1 MSKRLSGILAYFLG
15 ALSDCLYVNITGSD
29 LANCGSISRPCRSL
43 AFTVNNVSSIN
54 DTICL
59 IASPIKQIAYIVEN
73 PIVIKNSLAV
83 TKFPGYSQNP
93 VITYHLNT
101 TSNWKVFYA
110 FAISR
115 YFEAPGILTVNF
127 KSVDFKVNILTTF
140 SEGFKT
146 PQKNVLVK
154 DIFGLELSLSI
165 SDSIISSPSH
175 AINFSDLSRYE
186 NISIHLKNL
195 EIKNGAFTFENKK
208 GRCQPME
215 HIKDMIEMDNVTICN
230 AVNVAL
236 NVNGCFNVSIK
247 KLTCSKITW
256 KKQELL
262 AFRGGVLNIGNTLIK
277 DILVD
282 NNMKYN
288 NSDRR
293 TLLFIDESVSE
304 IQNMLIKDTIGTS
317 SKRPEIFSAVL
328 FFKNSTIK
336 ILNMEMVGNSFQNF
350 AKAEKS
356 SLYVKNITLSRNN
369 FTGTLYSVGESDLKL
384 YESNVYNNQMGSFVY
399 INLNSKVY
407 IMSNSLTENAIFEN
421 AYSIARSQMELHNTK
436 SRSNKMNNFMFAK
449 SQSHILIYNI
459 MLTNNHFSRTIYNV
473 SGKSKLELYE
483 AKFLQNIA
491 NLILLIIRSNSS
503 AEIRNNSLM
512 KNYVSEAV
520 YHLSDTS
527 NLQLT
532 NVDFIRNN
540 VTKTMLFMRS
550 NSSAMI
556 YNNTLTENNFLGQ
569 VYYLNKNSIIHLNH
583 VAFTRN
589 KLMLNLLLMETNSS
603 AIIQNNT
610 LNENNFSSPVYHL
623 YDRNTIHM
631 NHVAFT
637 RNKLMTNLLVMKSNS
652 SSIIQNNTLT
662 ENNFSCTVYFLFENN
677 TIHLNHVVFIRN
689 RVKMR
694 FLHMILNCVAK
705 LINNTIVG
713 NNVNKT
719 MVLGYSSYLGID
731 TILMESNTFS
741 RSIFLSNCSTS
752 LDSIQIKGNKVMND
766 IIYVVNTGGK
776 MTNSHIENSGN
787 LMASAVSITCTYSGC
802 KDFSFEITNFKI
814 EWSYQLLHSVR
825 PIVKLHEKVM
835 LLDIKLLVT
844 SITEIEVLRYSIQD
858 VILPKKTGLQIVT
871 NVNNISSLFI
881 GCVKANVKHFTALG
895 TWRCVPCAR
904 GTYTINNGSL
914 KISTNFESNKTIVLE
929 NANCS
934 CLDCPVGANCTVSI
948 KSKSNFYGYKTKEEK
963 LEFLPCPNGFCCT
976 GNQCNTVRSCNKKRF
991 DTLCGRCIEGYMES
1005 FLSTNCVL
1013 IRSCQTFAK
1022 FWLVYFIYVLTL
1034 ATFLYYMKDFL
1045 SLIKSMGSKVS
1056 KIFQPCRKE
1065 KDCAVEMDG
1074 TISVAGT
1081 EEERDKIPHFTISG
1095 TFALIVSFYQIK
1107 QLMNVDVQ
1115 YNNSKE
1121 FSFNKFISKCF
1132 NLDIVTVSYYSYCPM
1147 SNLDAVSKIFI
1158 KTYLLTG
1165 TLLIASILN
1174 YFMSRVFHS
1183 FCLSRGLGPSLKP
1196 SDRLGVSIIRILM
1209 LSYKNM
1215 ARASLILLNCV
1226 EVAGVR
1232 MLFIKGDMKCFQWWQ
1247 IVTAVFLFTW
1257 IMFFPWSLKVS
1268 YSMFMKDKISFP
1280 KLIWCLIVPFTV
1292 ITTYR
1297 LNRNVTSFDLQKVRN
1312 TYEVKEILKEIF
1324 EESYRLKTSD
1334 AGEET
1339 VFYETWRLYQRF
1351 LLAVV
1356 ATFCINPLVRITLLT
1371 PIVLLI
1377 AIFYLA
1383 YEPFKPEMFILHWM
1397 EVFSILGIFVCLTHN
1412 MFRGV
1417 LYVYDINYEY
1427 PVTFVLKGFVILDVI
1442 FTPFCVLIYFFIVKP
1457 ICNKAKCKIKYFYW
1471 ALKRD

>member
-1 MSKRLSGILAYFLG
+1 
-15 ALSDCLYVNITGSD
+15 
-29 LANCGSISRPCRSL
+29 
-43 AFTVNNVSSIN
+43 
-54 DTICL
+54 
-59 IASPIKQIAYIVEN
+59 
-73 PIVIKNSLAV
+73 
-83 TKFPGYSQNP
+83 
-93 VITYHLNT
+93 
-101 TSNWKVFYA
+101 
-110 FAISR
+110 
-115 YFEAPGILTVNF
+115 
-127 KSVDFKVNILTTF
+127 
-140 SEGFKT
+140 
-146 PQKNVLVK
+146 
-154 DIFGLELSLSI
+154 
-165 SDSIISSPSH
+165 
-175 AINFSDLSRYE
+175 
-186 NISIHLKNL
+186 
-195 EIKNGAFTFENKK
+195 
-208 GRCQPME
+208 
-215 HIKDMIEMDNVTICN
+215 
-230 AVNVAL
+230 
-236 NVNGCFNVSIK
+236 
-247 KLTCSKITW
+247 
-256 KKQELL
+256 
-262 AFRGGVLNIGNTLIK
+262 
-277 DILVD
+277 
-282 NNMKYN
+282 
-288 NSDRR
+288 
-293 TLLFIDESVSE
+293 
-304 IQNMLIKDTIGTS
+304 
-317 SKRPEIFSAVL
+317 
-328 FFKNSTIK
+328 
-336 ILNMEMVGNSFQNF
+336 
-350 AKAEKS
+350 
-356 SLYVKNITLSRNN
+356 
-369 FTGTLYSVGESDLKL
+369 
-384 YESNVYNNQMGSFVY
+384 
-399 INLNSKVY
+399 
-407 IMSNSLTENAIFEN
+407 
-421 AYSIARSQMELHNTK
+421 
-436 SRSNKMNNFMFAK
+436 
-449 SQSHILIYNI
+449 
-459 MLTNNHFSRTIYNV
+459 
-473 SGKSKLELYE
+473 
-483 AKFLQNIA
+483 
-491 NLILLIIRSNSS
+491 
-503 AEIRNNSLM
+503 
-512 KNYVSEAV
+512 
-520 YHLSDTS
+520 
-527 NLQLT
+527 
-532 NVDFIRNN
+532 
-540 VTKTMLFMRS
+540 
-550 NSSAMI
+550 
-556 YNNTLTENNFLGQ
+556 
-569 VYYLNKNSIIHLNH
+569 
-583 VAFTRN
+583 
-589 KLMLNLLLMETNSS
+589 
-603 AIIQNNT
+603 
-610 LNENNFSSPVYHL
+610 
-623 YDRNTIHM
+623 
-631 NHVAFT
+631 
-637 RNKLMTNLLVMKSNS
+637 
-652 SSIIQNNTLT
+652 
-662 ENNFSCTVYFLFENN
+662 
-677 TIHLNHVVFIRN
+677 
-689 RVKMR
+689 
-694 FLHMILNCVAK
+694 MILNCVAK

-713 NNVNKT
+713 NNLNKT

-835 LLDIKLLVT
+835 LLNIKLLVR

-904 GTYTINNGSL
+904 GTYTINSGSL

-1065 KDCAVEMDG
+1065 KDSAVEMDG

-1081 EEERDKIPHFTISG
+1081 EEERDKISHFTISG

-1121 FSFNKFISKCF
+1121 FSFNKFISKCL

-1196 SDRLGVSIIRILM
+1196 SDRLGVTIIRILM

-1215 ARASLILLNCV
+1215 ARASLTLLNCV
-1226 EVAGVR
+1226 EVAGAR

-1312 TYEVKEILKEIF
+1312 THKVKEILKEIF
-1324 EESYRLKTSD
+1324 EESYRLKTND

-1356 ATFCINPLVRITLLT
+1356 ATFCINPLARITLLT

-1383 YEPFKPEMFILHWM
+1383 YKPFKPEMYILHWM
-1397 EVFSILGIFVCLTHN
+1397 EVFSILGIFVCLTQN

-1427 PVTFVLKGFVILDVI
+1427 PVTFVLKGFLILDVI